1 MERHAATNAASGFHD
16 ALAAPGRAAD
26 IPAEDD
32 VYGWLVGSWDL
43 EVLRYRIDVHAQRV
57 RAEAHFGWTLE
68 GRAIQDVWIMPARDG
83 SPAPVVHGVALRMDG
98 TTLRV
103 WDAAL
108 HAWRITY
115 LNPATG
121 QRDEMIGR
129 RVGDAIVQIGT
140 HADGTPIRWTFTDI
154 TPDSFH
160 WTGAALANDGETWT
174 VEGEFL
180 ARRMPVQRL
189 R

>member
-1 MERHAATNAASGFHD
+1 MDSNIRHDASGFHTV
-16 ALAAPGRAAD
+16 LAAPGRAAD

-32 VYGWLVGSWDL
+32 VYGWLVGSWEL
-43 EVLRYRIDVHAQRV
+43 EVLRYRIDVRAQKV

-68 GRAIQDVWIMPARDG
+68 GRAVQDVWLMPARG
-83 SPAPVVHGVALRMDG
+83 TSTAPVASGVALHMYG

-108 HAWRITY
+108 RAWRITF

-140 HADGTPIRWTFTDI
+140 HVDGTPIRWTFTEL

-160 WTGAALANDGETWT
+160 WTGSALAADGVTWN

-180 ARRMPVQRL
+180 ARRMTPQRL